1 MDRVLPASVDAL
13 IAKTI
18 ETVYSYGP
26 LAEKTVILGKKIA
39 RERNED
45 STRYL
50 FNVQRFMTR
59 FCSRFNLLIFA
70 LQSFLLLSSPSFIL
84 YQLMHYY
91 AMAVPIY
98 STQLKLYVLVV
109 I

>member
-18 ETVYSYGP
+18 EAVYSYGP
-26 LAEKTVILGKKIA
+26 LAEKTVVLGKKIA

-50 FNVQRFMTR
+50 FDVQRFMTR
-59 FCSRFNLLIFA
+59 FCSRFNHLIFA
-70 LQSFLLLSSPSFIL
+70 LQSFIL

-91 AMAVPIY
+91 AMADPIY